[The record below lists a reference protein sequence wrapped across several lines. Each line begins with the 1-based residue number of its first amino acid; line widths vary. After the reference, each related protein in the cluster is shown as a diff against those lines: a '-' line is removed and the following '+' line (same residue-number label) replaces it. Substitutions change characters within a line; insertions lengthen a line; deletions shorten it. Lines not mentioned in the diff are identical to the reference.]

1 MKKFA
6 LAAAAAALVAGPAL
20 ADEANRSFAIMHFNM
35 DEDSADEMRMVP
47 EGNPIIVDLGADTS
61 LAELFAQFNMQEDMF
76 DAQRGQGA
84 NGVTIIMSDPGA
96 AADVFAMIRAESA
109 EDE

>member
-6 LAAAAAALVAGPAL
+6 LAAAAAAMVAAPAI
-20 ADEANRSFAIMHFNM
+20 ADESGRSFAIMHFNM

-47 EGNPIIVDLGADTS
+47 EGNPIIVDLGRDTS
-61 LAELFAQFNMQEDMF
+61 LAEIFAQFNMQEDMF
-76 DAQRGQGA
+76 TSQRGQGA
-84 NGVTIIMSDPGA
+84 NGVTIIMSDPGF
-96 AADVFAMIRAESA
+96 AADVFEMIRAESL